1 MIKETYKILFFC
13 TPQKAKSNKLAFPKQ
28 WLCRD
33 SITGLLT
40 NEVVKEANK
49 NPRVISLLSVAKY
62 SAGKKC
68 LILYV
73 RYVNKYIYRHKVK
86 LDYWQCLQIILN
98 EISKYTFKFDLKGG
112 SHHIAINESFQTS
125 QIYLGFL

>member
-1 MIKETYKILFFC
+1 M
-13 TPQKAKSNKLAFPKQ
+13 
-28 WLCRD
+28 
-33 SITGLLT
+33 T
-40 NEVVKEANK
+40 NEVVKETNK

-86 LDYWQCLQIILN
+86 LDYWQCFQNFLN
-98 EISKYTFKFDLKGG
+98 EISKYIFKFDLKGG
-112 SHHIAINESFQTS
+112 YHHIAINESFQTS
-125 QIYLGFL
+125 QIYLGFLQKIDGKVRHFVFTVLPFGLNSVPFLFSEIVRPLEKH